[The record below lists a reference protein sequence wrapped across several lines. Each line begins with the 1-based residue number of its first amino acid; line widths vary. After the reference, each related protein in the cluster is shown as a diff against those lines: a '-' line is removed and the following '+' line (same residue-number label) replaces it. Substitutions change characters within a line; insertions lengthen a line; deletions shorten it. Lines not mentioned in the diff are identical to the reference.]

1 MVYYKHVYHFFMEH
15 QKRTRIVCTIGPA
28 SSSVTTLA
36 HMMKSGMNIC
46 RLNFSHGSYADH
58 KKLVKNIRA
67 AAKKTGTII
76 TILQDLSGPKLR
88 IGELP
93 PEGIVLK
100 KGSEVVLSS
109 EPNKGVIPV
118 QYPYLERDVKVGE
131 QILLDD
137 GLLEL
142 VVTKA
147 HKNGLTAK
155 VIVGGVLKSHKG
167 FNLPN
172 SKLSIASITVKD
184 KKDVVFG
191 LEIGVDIV
199 ALSFVRS
206 ATDIKQLRRI
216 ITTHRPKH
224 FPLIIAKIEKQEA
237 LDNLDDIIAQ
247 TDGVMVARGDL
258 GVETL
263 AADVP
268 VQQKRII
275 AQCREAGKMVIV
287 ATEMLAS
294 MVSKPR
300 PTRAEVSDVANA
312 VIDHADAVMLSG
324 ESATGEYPREAVETM
339 AAIACETEKSTLDD
353 IAVCDTLDVIHKT
366 SRDAGAIMG
375 LLANRGDVHAIIIA
389 PDAKHFISQISY
401 FRPHVPVFVGCE
413 TYQDAAQA
421 QVFWGTT
428 AIPHIQHVESLLRII
443 KKNARTM
450 GLMAKDP
457 VALVEKR
464 WGGFELTV
472 APFGE
477 LLKKTFH

>member
-1 MVYYKHVYHFFMEH
+1 MVYCNYVYHFFMQH
-15 QKRTRIVCTIGPA
+15 QKRTRIVCTIGP
-28 SSSVTTLA
+28 SSSSIKTLIA
-36 HMMKSGMNIC
+36 MMKAGMNIC
-46 RLNFSHGSYADH
+46 RLNFSHGTYADH
-58 KKLVKNIRA
+58 KKLIKNIRA

-93 PEGIVLK
+93 PDGIVLK
-100 KGSEVVLSS
+100 KGAEVLLSS
-109 EPNKGVIPV
+109 GNTSGSIPV

-137 GLLEL
+137 GLLEM
-142 VVTKA
+142 VVTAVYK
-147 HKNGLTAK
+147 KGLIAK
-155 VIVGGVLKSHKG
+155 VVVGGVLKSHKG

-172 SKLSIASITVKD
+172 SKLSIASITQKD
-184 KKDVVFG
+184 KKDVEFG
-191 LEIGVDIV
+191 LQQEVDIV

-216 ITTHRPKH
+216 IVSHRPSHK
-224 FPLIIAKIEKQEA
+224 PLVIAKIEKQEA
-237 LDNLDDIIAQ
+237 LNNLEKIVAE

-258 GVETL
+258 GVETM

-268 VQQKRII
+268 LQQKRII
-275 AQCREAGKMVIV
+275 AHCREAGKMVIV

-324 ESATGEYPREAVETM
+324 ESATGEYPVEAVTTM
-339 AAIACETEKSTLDD
+339 ASIACETEKSTLDD
-353 IAVCDTLDVIHKT
+353 IAVCDTLDVMHKT

-375 LLANRGDVHAIIIA
+375 LLSDRGDVHAIIIS
-389 PDAKHFISQISY
+389 PEAKQFVSQISY
-401 FRPHVPVFVGCE
+401 FRPHVGVFVGCE
-413 TYQDAAQA
+413 TYQEAAQA

-428 AIPHIQHVESLLRII
+428 AIPRVQHTENLLKEI
-443 KKNARTM
+443 KKQARSL
-450 GLMAKDP
+450 GLSMKDP
-457 VALVEKR
+457 VALIEKR

-472 APFGE
+472 APMGE
-477 LLKKTFH
+477 LLRGTFH